1 MGNQNLLAKS
11 IFTFIIISVVFLSSC
26 TLQRDGLRQR
36 YTGLNKVP
44 VQSSEIVIS
53 KENSQNNHFVDVQ
66 DIAETVQQES
76 IFTHEDIDVHSSV
89 VGHKPIEKV
98 QNKRKISDEVPA
110 FQQIVR
116 KIQPDLK
123 SARAAVSE
131 LKKNPSVDPIT
142 VIIWILIILLIAAI
156 LSIIGIPLLEL
167 IVTILVIVL
176 LVMLIMYLYNNL

>member
-1 MGNQNLLAKS
+1 MAIQKRMLKS
-11 IFTFIIISVVFLSSC
+11 VFTFIITSVIFLSSC
-26 TLQRDGLRQR
+26 TLQRDGLKQR

-53 KENSQNNHFVDVQ
+53 KENSINNQNIDVK
-66 DIAETVQQES
+66 DMAESVQQDAVFS
-76 IFTHEDIDVHSSV
+76 HEDIDLHSSV
-89 VGHKPIEKV
+89 VGQKPIEKV

-156 LSIIGIPLLEL
+156 LSIIGIPILEL